1 MVALFSDEWLAHF
14 KDEWNRE
21 AELSGALAKI
31 GFSSVIA
38 YGFEGDSR
46 PRAVVYVDN
55 GLVTATSHVGPD
67 RVNWDLRAS
76 AENWEEL
83 ISNKLGAA
91 GLSLAYATRR
101 LRFKSGDYG
110 AMVKDP
116 RMARP
121 FIKSFVVMGR
131 AARLEERASGG
142 I

>member
-14 KDEWNRE
+14 KDEWNRD

-38 YGFEGDSR
+38 YGFEGDSP
-46 PRAVVYVDN
+46 PRAVVQVDN
-55 GLVTATSHVGPD
+55 GLITAVGHGRPD

-110 AMVKDP
+110 AMIKDP

-131 AARLEERASGG
+131 AAHVEQSALAGF
-142 I
+142 

>member
-14 KDEWNRE
+14 KEEWNRD

-38 YGFEGDSR
+38 YGFDEDSP
-46 PRAVVYVDN
+46 PRAVVQVDN
-55 GLVTATSHVGPD
+55 GLVTAVGRARPG

-101 LRFKSGDYG
+101 LKFKSGDYG
-110 AMVKDP
+110 AMIKDP

-131 AARLEERASGG
+131 AAGLEDGAVDSF
-142 I
+142 